1 MAAVFSKI
9 DLHSHSNASDGA
21 LSPSELV
28 ERALNKGLTHLAL
41 TDHDTVLG
49 VKEAQDAATGK
60 LELIPGAELST
71 MWNGYQIHIVG
82 LFIDTKSEVL
92 LKYLE
97 GQKVF
102 REERARA
109 IGAKLERQGFA
120 NAYEECRKRAA
131 DGASITR
138 GNYARYIVEM
148 GRAQDSNE
156 AFNYYLKKG
165 KSCYVKTMWPD
176 ISVACN
182 AIIGSGGI
190 AVLAHPRRYEMTNTK
205 LRELMSYFKDCGGQ
219 AMEVGCSQMSLNDLN
234 YMATLCRKYDF
245 MASLGSDFHNEGP
258 FRELGLG
265 LRIPDDLKKVWECPR
280 AERYNFPA
288 LKTVTEA

>member
-1 MAAVFSKI
+1 MPAVFSKI

-21 LSPSELV
+21 LSPAELV
-28 ERALNKGLTHLAL
+28 QRAVSKGLTHLAL

-49 VKEAQDAATGK
+49 IREAQREAEGK

-71 MWNGYQIHIVG
+71 LWNGYQIHVVG
-82 LFIDTKSEVL
+82 LFIDTESEPL
-92 LKYLE
+92 QKYLE

-102 REERARA
+102 RDQRARE

-131 DGASITR
+131 EGASITR

-148 GRAQDSNE
+148 GRAQDTNE

-165 KSCYVKTMWPD
+165 KSCYVKTQWPD
-176 ISVACN
+176 ISVACE
-182 AIIGSGGI
+182 AIKAAGGV
-190 AVLAHPRRYEMTNTK
+190 AVIAHPRRYEMTNTK
-205 LRELMSYFKDCGGQ
+205 LRELLEYFKSCGGE
-219 AMEVGCSQMSLNDLN
+219 AMEVGCSQMSPNDLA
-234 YMATLCRKYDF
+234 YMSSLCDRYEF
-245 MASLGSDFHNEGP
+245 MASLGSDFHHEGP

-265 LRIPDDLKKVWECPR
+265 LSIPGDLKKVWDCPQ
-280 AERYNFPA
+280 ALQYNFP
-288 LKTVTEA
+288 KD

>member
-1 MAAVFSKI
+1 MPAVLSKI
-9 DLHSHSNASDGA
+9 DLHSHSKASDGA

-28 ERALNKGLTHLAL
+28 QRACDRGLTHLAL

-49 VKEAQDAATGK
+49 ITEAQDAARGR

-71 MWNGYQIHIVG
+71 MWNNYQIHIVG
-82 LFIDTKSEVL
+82 LFIDIKSQSL

-102 REERARA
+102 REERARE

-131 DGASITR
+131 EGASITR

-148 GRAQDSNE
+148 GKAQDTNE

-165 KSCYVKTMWPD
+165 KSCYVKTQWPD
-176 ISVACN
+176 ISVACD
-182 AIIGSGGI
+182 AIKASGGV

-205 LRELMSYFKDCGGQ
+205 LRELMEYFKSCGGE
-219 AMEVGCSQMSLNDLN
+219 AMEVGCSQMSPNDLN
-234 YMATLCRKYDF
+234 YMTSLCKKYDF
-245 MASLGSDFHNEGP
+245 LASLGSDFHHEGP

-265 LRIPDDLKKVWECPR
+265 LVIPEELKKVWECPQ
-280 AERYNFPA
+280 AEKFNFPS
-288 LKTVTEA
+288 EA

>member
-1 MAAVFSKI
+1 MPAVFSKI
-9 DLHSHSNASDGA
+9 DLHSHSKASDGA

-28 ERALNKGLTHLAL
+28 QRALDRGLTHLAL

-49 VKEAQDAATGK
+49 IKEAQEAASGR

-82 LFIDTKSEVL
+82 LFIDTESQSL
-92 LKYLE
+92 AKYLE

-102 REERARA
+102 REERARQ

-120 NAYEECRKRAA
+120 NAYEECRRRAA

-148 GRAQDSNE
+148 GRAQDTNE

-165 KSCYVKTMWPD
+165 KSCYVKTQWPD
-176 ISVACN
+176 ISVACE
-182 AIIGSGGI
+182 AIKASGGI

-205 LRELMSYFKDCGGQ
+205 LRELMEYFKSCGGE
-219 AMEVGCSQMSLNDLN
+219 AMEVGCSQMSQNDLN
-234 YMATLCRKYDF
+234 YMTSLCKKYDF

-265 LRIPDDLKKVWECPR
+265 LSVPKELKKVWDCPQ
-280 AERYNFPA
+280 ALNYHFP
-288 LKTVTEA
+288 LES